1 MFCRSYTHRLK
12 ALLKG
17 SLSTEE
23 IDFVCTRNGE
33 TLYVQV
39 AVELSRTETI
49 EREFGNLLKIKDNY
63 PKIVVSAERSFEN
76 SFEGVEH
83 VYIKDFLS
91 SNLKGSIVK

>member
-1 MFCRSYTHRLK
+1 MLMLIF
-12 ALLKG
+12 
-17 SLSTEE
+17 
-23 IDFVCTRNGE
+23 
-33 TLYVQV
+33 
-39 AVELSRTETI
+39 
-49 EREFGNLLKIKDNY
+49 LLKIKDNY